1 MSEPNLLPRKPLSA
15 RLREIEVLINSA
27 QDLKNVKR
35 ITKMKTYA
43 EVYVERDVHVA
54 RTHIDEHGE
63 TNPTWNEV
71 VKVKFHEGL
80 PQNDVMAALNV
91 DIYAHSHVKWEKPVG
106 SARILLCDVLKGG
119 DEAEPLDNPIQCL
132 TVQGWRDSGRPQG
145 WLNLW
150 VPPTGRFLI
159 RRESLS
165 FSLKEKGEEVAEVE
179 GKKRGEEEV
188 EVEVEEEGGGPGCG
202 DK

>member
-1 MSEPNLLPRKPLSA
+1 
-15 RLREIEVLINSA
+15 
-27 QDLKNVKR
+27 
-35 ITKMKTYA
+35 MKTYA

-54 RTHIDEHGE
+54 RTRIDEHGG

-80 PQNDVMAALNV
+80 PENDVMAALNV
-91 DIYAHSHVKWEKPVG
+91 DVYAHSHVKWEKPVG
-106 SARILLCDVLKGG
+106 RARVLLCDVLKGG
-119 DEAEPLDNPIQCL
+119 DEADPLDNPIQCL
-132 TVQGWRDSGRPQG
+132 TVQVWRDSGRPQG

-165 FSLKEKGEEVAEVE
+165 FSVKERREL
-179 GKKRGEEEV
+179 
-188 EVEVEEEGGGPGCG
+188 EEEGGGPGCG
-202 DK
+202 DEK